1 MRFAHDA
8 TRWPVFI
15 RHFLITRCRCSIL
28 SLQRQRRCT
37 SESDRERSKMIYQK
51 TLQTIL
57 LITLLSAIVQ
67 TGCNKTPPA
76 NASANSSPTPPPA
89 QNSAIQLEIVAPQS
103 IAGVIPATGKIL
115 VPENRVAVI
124 GPVNEGRIVH
134 LYAGQGTRVRK
145 GQKLADLESADID
158 QAEADYLKALAD
170 YENALRSSAAE
181 VKLAQENY
189 DRAKLLYEQKIT
201 AGKNLQAAEHD
212 LEVAKAAAENSIN
225 GTNAALIAARRHLL
239 ILGLKDPAI
248 DALSKRS
255 DLAAT
260 FSLNS
265 PIDGIVVERNATV
278 GASVGTDANV
288 FKIIDLSQ
296 VWIDANVFE
305 KDLQQIRPG
314 QEVKL
319 TVPAFPASTFTG
331 RVIFVDSVVDPD
343 TRTVKVRTEVAN
355 PDGRLKPDM
364 FANVQIVTDVNR
376 AAISIPESAVLN
388 DEGKSVVFV
397 AERDG
402 YKKRQVQP
410 GIHNNDR
417 VEIVDG
423 LNAGDKVVV
432 KGNYLLL
439 QNKPGE

>member
-1 MRFAHDA
+1 M
-8 TRWPVFI
+8 TR
-15 RHFLITRCRCSIL
+15 
-28 SLQRQRRCT
+28 
-37 SESDRERSKMIYQK
+37 K
-51 TLQTIL
+51 TLQTFL
-57 LITLLSAIVQ
+57 LLTLLAAVQ
-67 TGCNKTPPA
+67 IGCNKTPPA
-76 NASANSSPTPPPA
+76 TSATAKSSPAPASAASN
-89 QNSAIQLEIVAPQS
+89 AIVTEIVSPQS

-115 VPENRVAVI
+115 IPENHVAVI
-124 GPVNEGRIVH
+124 GPVNEGRIVR

-170 YENALRSSAAE
+170 YENAVRSSAAE
-181 VKLAQENY
+181 VKLAQESY
-189 DRAKLLYEQKIT
+189 DRNKLLYEQKIT
-201 AGKNLQAAEHD
+201 AGKNLQSAEHD
-212 LEVAKAAAENSIN
+212 LEVAKAAGESSVN
-225 GTNAALIAARRHLL
+225 GTKAALTAARRHLL
-239 ILGLKDPAI
+239 ILGINEATI
-248 DALSKRS
+248 DSLAKKT

-305 KDLQQIRPG
+305 KDLQRVKTG

-319 TVPAFPASTFTG
+319 TVPAFPQTTFTG

-376 AAISIPESAVLN
+376 AAISIPQSAVLN
-388 DEGKSVVFV
+388 DEGKSIVFV
-397 AERDG
+397 AEGDG

-410 GIHNNDR
+410 GIQNNDR

-439 QNKPGE
+439 EQSRPGQ

>member
-1 MRFAHDA
+1 
-8 TRWPVFI
+8 
-15 RHFLITRCRCSIL
+15 
-28 SLQRQRRCT
+28 
-37 SESDRERSKMIYQK
+37 MIHRK
-51 TLQTIL
+51 KLHIL
-57 LITLLSAIVQ
+57 LLPALLSVMVQ
-67 TGCNKTPPA
+67 IGCKQTPPA
-76 NASANSSPTPPPA
+76 SSSVPNSSPTPSST
-89 QNSAIQLEIVAPQS
+89 QNSAIETEIVTPQA
-103 IAGVIPATGKIL
+103 IAGVIAATGKIL
-115 VPENRVAVI
+115 VPEDRVAVI
-124 GPVNEGRIVH
+124 GPVNEGRIVR

-170 YENALRSSAAE
+170 HENARRSSAAE
-181 VKLAQENY
+181 IKLAQENY
-189 DRAKLLYEQKIT
+189 DRAKLLFEQRIT

-239 ILGLKDPAI
+239 ILGLKDSAI
-248 DALSKRS
+248 DSLSKRS
-255 DLAAT
+255 DLASV

-278 GASVGTDANV
+278 GASVGTDANL
-288 FKIIDLSQ
+288 FKIIDLSR

-305 KDLQQIRPG
+305 KDLQQVRSG

-319 TVPAFPASTFTG
+319 TVPAFPGSTFSG
-331 RVIFVDSVVDPD
+331 RVILINSVVDPD

-364 FANVQIVTDVNR
+364 FANVQIVTALNR
-376 AAISIPESAVLN
+376 TAISIPQSAVLN
-388 DEGKSVVFV
+388 DDGKSVVFV
-397 AERDG
+397 AEGNG

-410 GIHNNDR
+410 GIQNNDR

-423 LNAGDKVVV
+423 LSAGDKVVV